1 MFDVLERID
10 WQEVVRASCRPD
22 PPHHHRP
29 PPTPTVGG
37 APGPAPTPRPGA
49 HPAPRV
55 AHEGPPC
62 RRGNG
67 EGLRR
72 LGRAPPPPL
81 PFPTV
86 SPGPHSAR

>member
-22 PPHHHRP
+22 PPHNRHP
-29 PPTPTVGG
+29 PPTSTVGG
-37 APGPAPTPRPGA
+37 APGPAPPPGRGRNRPREWPG
-49 HPAPRV
+49 V
-55 AHEGPPC
+55 PPC
-62 RRGNG
+62 RRGNR